1 MHVLRLSNSP
11 CSGGSGPIE
20 SYVSTLEPDRSS
32 PRRCL
37 QRSACTLAD
46 AYASLLLRSGRII
59 HSSVFLVLE
68 HTADTACQPIRMPT
82 KAESLWD
89 ACITTLNTLVQ
100 HTQGSPGYETA
111 LNKHSKAVTSLEKA
125 SHTAYKAAEWEKIVK
140 QLKVRCLLATLGVR
154 RIAQCQCTRRSS
166 AAKCAV

>member
-1 MHVLRLSNSP
+1 MVGQIGHARSHTQQLP
-11 CSGGSGPIE
+11 AAA
-20 SYVSTLEPDRSS
+20 VSI
-32 PRRCL
+32 
-37 QRSACTLAD
+37 CTPAD
-46 AYASLLLRSGRII
+46 ASSLLRSGKNADIWNI
-59 HSSVFLVLE
+59 VSPSLLFVLE
-68 HTADTACQPIRMPT
+68 HTAGTACQPIRMPT